1 MAFCEKRSEGAV
13 APPWGGMEKIKN
25 GKKLFHPNLQPQQVS
40 TS

>member
-25 GKKLFHPNLQPQQVS
+25 EKNFFLPNLQLQQV
-40 TS
+40 